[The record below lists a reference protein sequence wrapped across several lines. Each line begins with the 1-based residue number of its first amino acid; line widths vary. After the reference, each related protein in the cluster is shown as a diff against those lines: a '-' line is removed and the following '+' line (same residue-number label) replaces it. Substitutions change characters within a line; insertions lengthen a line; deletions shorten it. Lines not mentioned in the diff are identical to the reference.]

1 MSMSPIFFPVTQ
13 IIALSVIKTSSIM
26 GAPNFTL
33 SLQPPCT
40 ASCKKQ
46 CHRLKYH
53 TCPHHAEPHHSA
65 CP

>member
-13 IIALSVIKTSSIM
+13 IIALSLIKISSIM

-33 SLQPPCT
+33 SLQPPYT

-46 CHRLKYH
+46 FHRLKYH
-53 TCPHHAEPHHSA
+53 TGPHLAEPHHSA